1 MQYILTYKWG
11 YRPRETDDKTAS
23 DTNCCYDVTEN
34 IQMTE
39 HIHTDF

>member
-23 DTNCCYDVTEN
+23 DTNCCYDYTEISTTKTYAR
-34 IQMTE
+34 IQ
-39 HIHTDF
+39 